1 MKFNKEYY
9 HPPFYFFLKEEKD
22 GATLYYSMENTITE
36 SRKNKEK
43 IKVDKIDS
51 NVIKKVLSK
60 VTKEKPIKTMDQ
72 FRKLLR
78 MTVGKKEE
86 PKDGEIS
93 EFVDATGA
101 FKSSRMPPINHTLT
115 QTRTMDQI
123 ILNRMTNNPVTRGY
137 RRYYGESVDD
147 ETPLNET
154 NFLHAF
160 GYEETK
166 NMNGKETFNYF
177 VNKLDMD
184 PIEAIDR
191 TKQFGK
197 DPSGKKTKKA
207 PKKIRNQKG
216 FIDRMTLAEMGKD
229 KAVKMIEDMLT
240 NKNNGD
246 GEIVEKGSPVESVIK
261 KNIQSLKNMAEKNG
275 ISVSQL
281 IKMLKSE

>member
-1 MKFNKEYY
+1 MKLNKEYFQSPY
-9 HPPFYFFLKEEKD
+9 YFFLKEDKD
-22 GATLYYSMENTITE
+22 GGILYYSMSHTIVE
-36 SRKNKEK
+36 SRTKKEK
-43 IKVDKIDS
+43 IKVDKSDLG
-51 NVIKKVLSK
+51 VAKKVISK
-60 VTKEKPIKTMDQ
+60 ILNDKSINNLEQ
-72 FRKLLR
+72 L
-78 MTVGKKEE
+78 KKILGLTLGQKDDK
-86 PKDGEIS
+86 KDGEIS

-101 FKSSRMPPINHTLT
+101 FKSSRIPPINHTLT

-154 NFLHAF
+154 DFSDAF

-166 NMNGKETFNYF
+166 NMDGKKTFNYF

-207 PKKIRNQKG
+207 PKKIRKQKG